1 MQKKLKIG
9 FITALIT
16 VLAVSAVAAQG
27 FHLIWNAVP
36 FEPNNYS
43 WQEPWEVHE
52 MVDFV
57 DAQLTITGCSY
68 EGQNHN
74 IELIIANVANTPDYY
89 LLAFTYSAKWYVDE
103 TNQENIIAG
112 TYSGDA
118 LAVDDFVTYTDAWV
132 PTVIGVGVVKL
143 NLIDIVWAQSEPIT
157 WTTDSVITHTNAEKF
172 SILSFEIT
180 GATMSNVESGTV
192 SFSIHTLS
200 TLPAT
205 EYHYKVEVVE
215 ASITIAEGTDTSS
228 PDTTKDYSFNFD
240 PIPIGGSLTM
250 RLTISNP

>member
-9 FITALIT
+9 LITALIA

-27 FHLIWNAVP
+27 FHLIWNEVP

-74 IELIIANVANTPDYY
+74 IELVITNVANTPDYY

-103 TNQENIIAG
+103 TNQENIITG
-112 TYSGDA
+112 TYSGDP
-118 LAVDDFVTYTDAWV
+118 LAVGDFVTYTDAWI

-143 NLIDIVWAQSEPIT
+143 NIIDIVWAQSEPIT
-157 WTTDSVITHTNAEKF
+157 WTTEVVNPEPDTIEVSDFNVI
-172 SILSFEIT
+172 
-180 GATMSNVESGTV
+180 GATKSYVESGTV
-192 SFSIHTLS
+192 SFTLMYNVAGS
-200 TLPAT
+200 RARG
-205 EYHYKVEVVE
+205 YKVEIVE
-215 ASITIAEGTDTSS
+215 LSVIIGEQSDITLVGNVPQTFTI
-228 PDTTKDYSFNFD
+228 PFD
-240 PIPIGGSLTM
+240 VLTIGGDFTM
-250 RLTISNP
+250 RLTVIVPP